1 MIALDH
7 DFVGRVMGVI
17 SAADER
23 EYVAAE
29 QHLDDTD
36 TPSPAADSALDGE
49 VPAEDLSEGVAV
61 VDAEARLGARCE
73 AAVVLVEGDVE
84 DVLGRGGGR
93 RGGGGGGEDGGGRG
107 GGRRPDGRGVIAFAL
122 LAAGGGG
129 VDRGGEGR
137 RRRLRDRRWHLF
149 LLLLL

>member
-93 RGGGGGGEDGGGRG
+93 HGGGAGMGVGVEEGADQTDEESSLSLSSPPEGWGRSG
-107 GGRRPDGRGVIAFAL
+107 
-122 LAAGGGG
+122 
-129 VDRGGEGR
+129 
-137 RRRLRDRRWHLF
+137 W
-149 LLLLL
+149 